1 MSCTTCQ
8 RQLEA
13 YVDGE
18 LAAADATQLE
28 AHIGTCSACAGE
40 AALARQIRAKL
51 RSTPAVQCPDHILA
65 AVERRLA
72 SQARDRHPIRQ
83 PVRARWYAAA
93 ALVSVLGVALAAL
106 YLRPTAPEQQYTADE
121 IAEARQQVE
130 LAFALVGEAARDV
143 SAYLR
148 EDVFDDYVFEPM
160 RRDLG
165 AH

>member
-8 RQLEA
+8 HQLEA

-18 LAAADATQLE
+18 LAADDVALLE
-28 AHIGTCSACAGE
+28 AHIGTCSACAEE
-40 AALARQIRAKL
+40 AALARHIRAEL
-51 RSTPAVQCPDHILA
+51 RSAAAVQCPDHILV

-83 PVRARWYAAA
+83 PTRSRWYAASA
-93 ALVSVLGVALAAL
+93 FVAVLAVALAAL
-106 YLRPTAPEQQYTADE
+106 HLRPTPHEEQYTVEE
-121 IAEARQQVE
+121 IAAARQQVE
-130 LAFALVGEAARDV
+130 LAFSLVGEAARDV

-148 EDVFDDYVFEPM
+148 EDVFNDYVFEPM